1 MRRISSRSGFTL
13 VELLVVISIIVV
25 LMAILFPAFQSAREK
40 ARQTRCI
47 SNLHSLDVAMKTY
60 LQDYRRFPPPPYYD
74 PVGQRYIGGPAALY
88 PDYIQSHET
97 MVCPADRKID
107 GVVSAAN
114 ASNYCTYAGVAEDP
128 TGGKWDFL
136 QLDGSSPPANGD
148 LTKARQ
154 RLYNWGGY
162 NNLGF
167 DDCIYNTTTNAWALT
182 HDDSSAGAALPSWL
196 STQGLGWK
204 SYPRLQNRRAP
215 DNTIV
220 MHCISHRDFYKTGD
234 EMDTIIRLGG
244 DAATVKINDMAT
256 VDAQG
261 ATSWQA
267 QKH

>member
-1 MRRISSRSGFTL
+1 MRRISSRPGFTL

-47 SNLHSLDVAMKTY
+47 TNLHSLDIALKTY
-60 LQDYRRFPPPPYYD
+60 LQDYRRFPPPSYYD
-74 PVGQRYIGGPAALY
+74 STGKRYIGGPAALC

-114 ASNYCTYAGVAEDP
+114 ASNYCTYAGIAEDP
-128 TGGKWDFL
+128 TGGKWDFI
-136 QLDGSSPPANGD
+136 QLGGTTAPAGGD
-148 LTKARQ
+148 MTQPRQ

-162 NNLGF
+162 DNTGF
-167 DDCIYNTTTNAWALT
+167 DDCHYDTTKNAWVLA
-182 HDDSSAGAALPSWL
+182 HDDPAGGTLLPTWL
-196 STQGLGWK
+196 SSQGLGWK
-204 SYPRLQNRRAP
+204 SYPRLANRRAP

-220 MHCISHRDFYKTGD
+220 FHCVSHRDFYKTGE
-234 EMDTIIRLGG
+234 EMDTVIRLGG
-244 DAATVKINDMAT
+244 DAATVKISEMSGTDSL
-256 VDAQG
+256 G
-261 ATSWQA
+261 ATAWQD